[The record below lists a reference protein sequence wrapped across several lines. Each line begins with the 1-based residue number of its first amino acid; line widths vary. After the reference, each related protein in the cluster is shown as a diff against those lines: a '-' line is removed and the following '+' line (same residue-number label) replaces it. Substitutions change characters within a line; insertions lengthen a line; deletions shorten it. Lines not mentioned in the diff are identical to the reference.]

1 MLDLRNLRG
10 LILLRSNLA
19 RSRVRTGGPQTR
31 TPGRV
36 VLGVLMS
43 LCFSDLAQSK
53 DNKDIS
59 DGDDDSAKSASTLPN
74 IYLDLRTN
82 YTTVPANSLS
92 LGFSP
97 GSLAS
102 ILPALQAL
110 STLTNP
116 PALPAR
122 PTLSTPSSRILGVDV
137 PLTVDVNDRMSVYGG
152 FSAATTQTGSTDWST
167 FAVTSWNVGFQAD
180 LYQQNGG
187 SIPTLTLQAT
197 VTRAVTDSPLAT
209 TSLNTIA
216 EFDYALNKDETRGLL
231 AGVQLVLTEIDA
243 ASATVNPSIIGYV
256 GGYYQWDNNWKLTG
270 RVGVQSFGGAQLP
283 ILTPFPSFT
292 QPTVRL
298 DLDRMDDNDNR
309 LFGVTAQIAWVPK
322 PAYQLTI
329 RTPLYAVRN

>member
-1 MLDLRNLRG
+1 
-10 LILLRSNLA
+10 
-19 RSRVRTGGPQTR
+19 
-31 TPGRV
+31 
-36 VLGVLMS
+36 MS
-43 LCFSDLAQSK
+43 MCFADLAQSK
-53 DNKDIS
+53 DIKDNN
-59 DGDDDSAKSASTLPN
+59 DGDDDSAKAVSTLPN
-74 IYLDLRTN
+74 IYLDLRTI
-82 YTTVPANSLS
+82 YTTLPANSLAI
-92 LGFSP
+92 GFSP
-97 GSLAS
+97 GSLSS
-102 ILPALQAL
+102 IIPALQTL

-116 PALPAR
+116 LAIPTR
-122 PTLSTPSSRILGVDV
+122 PTLSTPASRSLGVDV

-187 SIPTLTLQAT
+187 SIPTLTLQST
-197 VTRAVTDSPLAT
+197 VTRAVPDSPLAT

-216 EFDYALNKDETRGLL
+216 EFDYALNKDETKGLL
-231 AGVQLVLTEIDA
+231 AGVQLTLTEIDTPL
-243 ASATVNPSIIGYV
+243 ATINPNIIGYV
-256 GGYYQWDNNWKLTG
+256 GGYYQWDNNWKFTG
-270 RVGVQSFGGAQLP
+270 RVGIQSFGGAQLP
-283 ILTPFPSFT
+283 LLAPFPSFT